1 MSWGWRLSLGL
12 AAIPATALTLGGLL
26 LPDSPASLEERGRPA
41 EARRVL
47 ERVRGTA
54 DVDAGGCTTQ
64 PWYLGSS
71 HQGSACGWDVWDCK
85 AVLVLTEGVASGAD
99 EVGSSIAKGLCA
111 TLSPPLRLL
120 L

>member
-1 MSWGWRLSLGL
+1 M
-12 AAIPATALTLGGLL
+12 
-26 LPDSPASLEERGRPA
+26 
-41 EARRVL
+41 L